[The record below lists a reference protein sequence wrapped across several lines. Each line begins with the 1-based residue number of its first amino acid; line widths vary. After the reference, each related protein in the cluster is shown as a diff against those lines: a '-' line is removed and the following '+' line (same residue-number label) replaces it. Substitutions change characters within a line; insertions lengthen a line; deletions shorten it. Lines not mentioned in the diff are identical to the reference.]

1 MQNPAPVRFRE
12 LRIPATALLLI
23 SGVVNVLALA
33 GALYMLQVYDRV
45 LTSQSVP
52 TLVMLTVAVAGVYI
66 AHGILEAIR
75 GQLLLRIGMRFDEI
89 LMPAAYGQIVD
100 RSLKGH
106 SPYEAVQPLRDVD
119 TVRCFL
125 ASPGPIAIVDLPWT
139 PVFLAFVTLLSP
151 TLGLLTAGGLA
162 IIVLLAI
169 ATDWATRSI
178 DRQAQAA
185 SGLRGAEIDATLRNF
200 EPLAAMGM
208 AKEAGERFMQRHLEH
223 ASCQRRSG
231 ERVIGLSAVSRVARM
246 MLQSAILGTGA
257 YLSLQGDLTIGAI
270 VAASIAAARALVP
283 VEQAIG
289 SWHAVAAARSSFG
302 RLRELDRQPA
312 PAASQVPLPLPHQ
325 SIALEHVAVRAP
337 GAVTPIIAPLSMQ
350 LVAGQGLAIVGA
362 SGAGKSS
369 LARAIAGAWPAAHG
383 TIRFDGA
390 PFDRWPRA
398 DRGRFIGYLPQV
410 VELFPGTIAENIARL
425 DDRPD
430 GAAVVAAARAAGI
443 HQTILDLPS
452 GYDTH
457 LDRGAPLSA
466 GQRQQLGLARAIYGD
481 PFVVVLD
488 EPNANLDE
496 AGERALLETIKRIRA
511 RGGIAIVIAH
521 RRSILTSLDTIAIL
535 DAGRLTKIGP
545 KADVLRSLAE
555 RIDDAPLDAKVT
567 ALRSAGAYSGVSK

>member
-1 MQNPAPVRFRE
+1 MQPPAPKRFRE
-12 LRIPATALLLI
+12 LRIPAMALLLI

-52 TLVMLTVAVAGVYI
+52 TLVMLTVAVAGVYV

-106 SPYEAVQPLRDVD
+106 SPHEAVQPLRDVD
-119 TVRCFL
+119 TVRSFL
-125 ASPGPIAIVDLPWT
+125 ASPGPIAVVDLPWT
-139 PVFLAFVTLLSP
+139 PVFLGFVTLLSP
-151 TLGLLTAGGLA
+151 TLGLLTAGGLV
-162 IIVLLAI
+162 IIVALAI

-178 DRQAQAA
+178 DHHAQST
-185 SGLRGAEIDATLRNF
+185 SGLRGAEIDATLRNC

-208 AKEAGERFMQRHLEH
+208 ATEAGERFMQRHLEL

-231 ERVIGLSAVSRVARM
+231 DRVIGIAAVSRVARM

-283 VEQAIG
+283 IEQAIG
-289 SWHAVAAARSSFG
+289 SWHAVAAARSSFS
-302 RLRELDRQPA
+302 RLRALDRQLA
-312 PAASQVPLPLPHQ
+312 PAVPQVPLPLPHQ
-325 SIALEHVAVRAP
+325 SIALENVAVRAP
-337 GAVTPIIAPLSMQ
+337 GSGTPIIAPLSMQ

-369 LARAIAGAWPAAHG
+369 LARAIAGAWPAAYG

-390 PFDRWPRA
+390 PFERWPRA

-452 GYDTH
+452 GYDTRV
-457 LDRGAPLSA
+457 DQGAPLSA

-496 AGERALLETIKRIRA
+496 AGERALLEAIKRIRA

-521 RRSILTSLDTIAIL
+521 RRSILASLDTIAIL

-555 RIDDAPLDAKVT
+555 RIDDAPLEAKVT
-567 ALRSAGAYSGVSK
+567 TLRPGGAYSGVSK